1 MDNRL
6 LARLTAGVLFLAAA
20 TPLLVAAVVLS
31 ALFSL
36 PVPDDLPEPRA
47 PEGSQISRVFD
58 RTGKEIGVFREYEL
72 NTPVEMD
79 DIPLHLKQAVI
90 AVEDRNFYRHSG
102 IDLRAI
108 TRALLADLRGRRIEQ
123 GGSTITQQYVK
134 NAYTGSDRTFGRKAR
149 EAILASQLD
158 NKADKELILFNY
170 LQSIYLGEGA
180 YGVGAAAETYFRKP
194 VSEVTLSEAAL
205 LAGLIP
211 APSRYEPRANPGTA
225 ESRRKLV
232 LDQMLGQGYITKAEH
247 TTATR
252 ERVFAGGQFEP
263 TRPATVVYPARAA
276 VSDYPYF
283 VDYLRRYLERTLGK
297 DLVYRGGLEIRTTLD
312 PTLQAVAEKAVT
324 DSLAGTLPPLEM
336 ALVSVE
342 PQTGFVKAFVGGRD
356 FDAAEGQVNLAL
368 GKCNQPASSLPRDKV
383 DVEASCWDPDYPAVE
398 GGGSGRQPGSSWK
411 PFVLAAAFAEGILDT
426 KVYSAPGQYRIPNC
440 RGDQCVVENFEGGG
454 GGRASLRE
462 ATHKSYNTVYAQVIQ
477 EVGVAAVG
485 EMAKKLG
492 ISSAW
497 VAEPE
502 VHGVSYALGAQ
513 EVSPLDMASAFGVF
527 ATGGLRAEATPVEW
541 IKDPKGELVV
551 DNRER
556 KPRRV
561 LAEIIADNVT
571 DVLKGVIT
579 SGTGTG
585 ADIGRPAAGKT
596 GTSQEFGNAWFIG
609 FTPELSTSVWIG
621 DKTGNVPL
629 LNVKGVARVTGGSIP
644 AATWKAFMSEALKD
658 VPPSEFRVPVPLTA
672 TSTTSSTLFDPNQF
686 VPPPFEETTIPFD
699 TTASTLDP
707 TTTTLPPPTT
717 TTTRRGLLQLPL

>member
-6 LARLTAGVLFLAAA
+6 LARWTALVLFLAAA
-20 TPLLVAAVVLS
+20 TPLVVAAVVLS
-31 ALFSL
+31 SLFSL
-36 PVPDDLPEPRA
+36 PLPDDLPDPRP
-47 PEGSQISRVFD
+47 PEGSQISRVYD
-58 RTGKEIGVFREYEL
+58 RNGSEIGVFREFEL
-72 NTPVEMD
+72 NTPVEME
-79 DIPLHLKQAVI
+79 DIPEHLKQAVI
-90 AVEDRNFYRHSG
+90 AVEDRNFYSHGG

-108 TRALLADLRGRRIEQ
+108 ARALVADLRGGRIEQ

-134 NAYTGSDRTFGRKAR
+134 NAYVGNERTFGRKAR

-158 NKADKELILFNY
+158 QKADKEQILFNY

-194 VSEVTLSEAAL
+194 VSELTLSESAL

-211 APSRYEPRANPGTA
+211 APSRFEPRANPGAA
-225 ESRRKLV
+225 ETRRKFV
-232 LDQMLGQGYITKAEH
+232 LDQMRAQGYISQSEH
-247 TTATR
+247 QSAKQ
-252 ERVFAGGQFEP
+252 ERVFSAGQFEP
-263 TRPATVVYPARAA
+263 RRPATVVFPAQSA

-283 VDYLRRYLERTLGK
+283 VDYLRRYLERTLGR
-297 DLVYRGGLEIRTTLD
+297 DMVYRGGLEIRTTLD
-312 PTLQAVAEKAVT
+312 PAMQAFAEKAVT
-324 DSLAGTLPPLEM
+324 DSLAGTSAPLEM

-342 PQTGFVKAFVGGRD
+342 PATGFVKTFVGGRD
-356 FDAAEGQVNLAL
+356 FNAPQGQVNLGL
-368 GKCNQPASSLPRDKV
+368 GKCHYPPSRVPRDNV
-383 DVEASCWDPDYPAVE
+383 DVPASCWDPDYVAVE

-411 PFVLAAAFAEGILDT
+411 PFVLAAAFADGILDT

-462 ATHKSYNTVYAQVIQ
+462 STHKSYNTVYAQVIQ
-477 EVGVAAVG
+477 EVGVPAVG
-485 EMAKKLG
+485 EMARKLG

-513 EVSPLDMASAFGVF
+513 EVSPLDMASAYGVF
-527 ATGGLRAEATPVEW
+527 ATGGRRQEPTPVEW
-541 IKDPKGELVV
+541 IKDPDGEFVV

-556 KPRRV
+556 KPKRV

-571 DVLKGVIT
+571 DVLRGVIT

-585 ADIGRPAAGKT
+585 ADIGRPVAGKT

-609 FTPELSTSVWIG
+609 YVPELSTAVWIG

-629 LNVKGVARVTGGSIP
+629 RNVKGLERVTGGSIP
-644 AATWKAFMSEALKD
+644 AATWKAFMTEAVKD
-658 VPPSEFRVPVPLTA
+658 LPPSEFRTPVSLTA
-672 TSTTSSTLFDPNQF
+672 TSTTSSTLF
-686 VPPPFEETTIPFD
+686 PPFEDTVPFFEDTTTTIPFEQ
-699 TTASTLDP
+699 TTTTS
-707 TTTTLPPPTT
+707 TTTTLPPTTT
-717 TTTRRGLLQLPL
+717 TTTRRGLLPLPL